1 LLQIKAATELNE
13 SIQEFWNNFE
23 LLPDSGL
30 IASSSALK
38 AIYCQAIIAPP
49 KSILEFGT
57 GIGTISAFLQ
67 RVTSAR
73 VLTIEKDSRFLEIAR
88 KNVENFH
95 AGELTGEKTIVFES
109 KLSFSED
116 NSFDWIIIDGSVE
129 KSEWKVISKLDG
141 VELFIIENQRFIS
154 RFKVLG
160 ILLRKKMRFQY
171 SEIDT
176 CDETGI
182 AVFRVNH
189 RGGGNLVLFFL
200 DYLSTFILLLPR
212 FVKGTYRD
220 RGKNLFINKE

>member
-1 LLQIKAATELNE
+1 M
-13 SIQEFWNNFE
+13 
-23 LLPDSGL
+23 PDSGL

-38 AIYCQAIIAPP
+38 AIYCLAIIAPP

-67 RVTSAR
+67 RVSSAR

-95 AGELTGEKTIVFES
+95 AGDLTGENTIVFES
-109 KLSFSED
+109 KLSFCED

-176 CDETGI
+176 SDETGI

-212 FVKGTYRD
+212 FV
-220 RGKNLFINKE
+220 